1 MAADRPKKWAIEDSF
16 PIVEINRL
24 AVPERNAFKP
34 IYQMHKWFARRA
46 SCVFRAILLGCLK
59 PLPVDKDG
67 NPTKSGAE
75 VIMEEFYKDHTHDP
89 DTNGKV
95 ILDPFMGGGTTVVE
109 ALRLG
114 CKVIGIDLN
123 PVAWFIVKCETTPVD
138 IKELEAAFERLANR
152 IVPWSGKPLKQ
163 TLLDLYKTTCPCC
176 GNADADI
183 IYAFWVKSAIC
194 TDPTCRKQ
202 VPLFGDYFVA
212 AKQPSIRYY
221 PDAACPRC
229 HKTFD
234 WEIEPASL
242 IAEQS
247 LTVVNS
253 ADGAGVGR
261 GNKRWVFATAEPVGC
276 PWCGQSVRPKLAAG
290 KTRAV
295 RKKVPLTVLL
305 CPHCQAVW
313 QYRGTVPD
321 HVACPACK
329 HEYEPQKGN
338 AVESGS
344 FVCPHCG
351 KKDKVLSSIRSL
363 PENQPLPMSMYAIQG
378 WCPSCGKG
386 GGDDEAEEED
396 TFEANLGASGTPSRT
411 LATQAASTQD
421 HRCLLTKQSG
431 KFIKRLEP
439 LEIERYAEAVR
450 KWEQHRRAL
459 PYPTSEVPEGQE
471 TRRLLE
477 HHYRYWHQMFNERQ
491 LLALSTLLEGIAAEP
506 REALRDSLLGAFQ
519 MALEANNMF
528 ARYRVNAG
536 GRSPFGGVFSRHDFQ
551 VKLTTCEISVWGPYP
566 YYGAYYACF
575 GKTREGIRF
584 AHDPFDWRG
593 KEKVYR
599 DAVRTGATL
608 EAEDSRAVGVAV
620 DALDALVTDPPYAGN
635 VNYSELADFF
645 YVWLRLALRDYQPAF
660 APENSPKSTEIV
672 ENAARGAS
680 LEDFQV
686 GLREVFSK
694 YGRMLRNEGVL
705 AFTFHHRGGSTW
717 ETLLKAILD
726 SGFVLQAVYPIHGE
740 SESSM
745 HLMTTQSIS
754 YDLIHVCRKRG
765 GAGAE
770 SRSWAGIRQEIRRR
784 ARQEIETIE
793 RGRYGN
799 EPLSPADVNIILIGK
814 CLELYSRHYGHVL
827 DHEGRNVPLHEALEM
842 IRMEV
847 DQLISK
853 EQPLPSELADIDPVS
868 YVYLVCLADRAFEIK
883 GDELHKYTRGVIEPD
898 ELMKAGL
905 IIKGRTGRGRFFK
918 IKSPA
923 ERFGEIQQRLG
934 DDAGAAQVALPG
946 MEQAVAADTGGRLP
960 FIDYVH
966 FLIALVDGGEN
977 LRPWMERFRGMTP
990 QIRAACEYL
999 RQKQPRFADACGKIL
1014 KFIEVKPLFG

>member
-1 MAADRPKKWAIEDSF
+1 MAADGPIKWAIEDSF

-24 AVPERNAFKP
+24 AVPERNSFKP

-67 NPTKSGAE
+67 KPTKSGAE
-75 VIMEEFYKDHTHDP
+75 IIMEEFYKDHTHDP

-138 IKELEAAFERLANR
+138 ITELERAFDDLAKR

-176 GNADADI
+176 GNTDADI

-194 TDPTCRKQ
+194 TDPTCGKQ

-221 PDAACPRC
+221 QDVTCPQC
-229 HKTFD
+229 HKSFD

-247 LTVVNS
+247 LTVVNN

-261 GNKRWVFATAEPVGC
+261 GNKRWAFATEEPVGC
-276 PWCGQSVRPKLAAG
+276 PWCGATVRPKLAAG
-290 KTRAV
+290 KTKPV

-305 CPHCQAVW
+305 CPHCQGVW

-321 HVACPACK
+321 HVTCAACT
-329 HEYEPQKGN
+329 HEYEPAAAN
-338 AVESGS
+338 VPESGR
-344 FVCPHCG
+344 FV
-351 KKDKVLSSIRSL
+351 
-363 PENQPLPMSMYAIQG
+363 
-378 WCPSCGKG
+378 CPSCGKKDAIINSVRSLPEDVRLPMFMYAVQG
-386 GGDDEAEEED
+386 WCHACGKDQPDED
-396 TFEANLGASGTPSRT
+396 TEGENDPTTHLWSPGRTIQTLTPAPPPASE
-411 LATQAASTQD
+411 
-421 HRCLLTKQSG
+421 HRCLLTKQNG
-431 KFIKRLEP
+431 KFVKRVEP
-439 LEIERYAEAVR
+439 PEVERYSEAIR
-450 KWEQHRRAL
+450 LWQQHKNLL
-459 PYPTSEVPEGQE
+459 PHPQSDIPPGQD
-471 TRRLLE
+471 TQRLLE
-477 HHYRYWHQMFNERQ
+477 HHYRCWRDMFNERQ
-491 LLALSTLLEGIAAEP
+491 LLALSTLLKGIAEQSNEP
-506 REALRDSLLGAFQ
+506 LRNALLGAFQ

-528 ARYRVNAG
+528 ARYRVDAG

-551 VKLTTCEISVWGPYP
+551 VKLTTCEINVWGPYP
-566 YYGAYYACF
+566 YYGVYIACY
-575 GKTREGIRF
+575 GKTLEGIGF
-584 AHDPFDWRG
+584 ARNPFDWRG
-593 KEKVYR
+593 KQKVFQ
-599 DAVRTGATL
+599 DDVRGTTHL
-608 EAEDSRAVGVAV
+608 EAEDARVVVVNVSRIDG
-620 DALDALVTDPPYAGN
+620 LITDPPYAGN

-645 YVWLRLALRDYQPAF
+645 YAWLRLVLRHENPAF
-660 APENSPKSTEIV
+660 APESSPKSAEIV
-672 ENAARGAS
+672 ENAARGIS
-680 LEDFQV
+680 LTDFQL
-686 GLREVFSK
+686 GLTDVFSK
-694 YGRMLRNEGVL
+694 YGTLLPNDGL
-705 AFTFHHRGGSTW
+705 IAFTFHHRGGSTW
-717 ETLLKAILD
+717 ERLLNALLD
-726 SGFVLQAVYPIHGE
+726 SGFLLEAVYPIHGE

-745 HLMTTQSIS
+745 HLMTTQAIS
-754 YDLIHVCRKRG
+754 YDLIHVCRKRSDG
-765 GAGAE
+765 PVK

-827 DHEGRNVPLHEALEM
+827 DHEGNNVPLHEALEA

-847 DQLISK
+847 DMLISR

-868 YVYLVCLADRAFEIK
+868 YVYLVCLADKAFEIK

-898 ELMKAGL
+898 ELLKAGL
-905 IIKGRTGRGRFFK
+905 IKKGRIGRGRHFE

-923 ERFGEIQQRLG
+923 ERFAEIQERLDEVG
-934 DDAGAAQVALPG
+934 VSAQTALPG
-946 MEQAVAADTGGRLP
+946 MEEAVAAASDRLP

-966 FLIALVDGGEN
+966 FLIALVEGGEN
-977 LRPWMERFRGMTP
+977 LRPWMERFRGKTQ

-999 RQKQPRFADACGKIL
+999 RNKQPRFADACGKIL
-1014 KFIEVKPLFG
+1014 KFIDVTPLFG